1 MIDIRLFRQ
10 DPDVVRRGLANR
22 SRSTDVV
29 DRIIKLDV
37 DRREI
42 ITELDQL
49 RATVNSAS
57 QEVGKRRRAG
67 EDATALME
75 EVRASKERVKSL
87 EEGLQGLESELRDA
101 LLTIPNLP
109 AESVPVGADESANV
123 TVRQF
128 GVPQEN
134 TPEMRAHW
142 DVGDSLGVLDF
153 DIAAKLAGARFN
165 LMYREG
171 ARLERALMNF
181 MLDLHVD
188 QQGYAEVWP
197 PYVAQRSIMQG
208 TGQIPALEEDMW
220 RCEDSDLY
228 LIPTAEVPLTSLMA
242 GEVIEE
248 ERLPLAFTAYTPC
261 FRREAGAAGRDT
273 RGLVRRHQFDKV
285 ELVWVTHPDRSFETL
300 EQLTRDAEDVLKALG
315 LPFRTIELCTGD
327 LGTASTKTY
336 DLEVWMPGM
345 DRWLE
350 ISSCSNCTD
359 FQARRADIR
368 FRPADG
374 GKPEFAHTLNGSG
387 VAVGRCFAA
396 ILENFQQPDGT
407 VELPE
412 VLHGYMGGVTVLR
425 PIEKRLL

>member
-87 EEGLQGLESELRDA
+87 EEGLQGLESELQDA

-285 ELVWVTHPDRSFETL
+285 ELVWVTHPNRSFETL

>member
-87 EEGLQGLESELRDA
+87 EEGLQGLESELQDA

-374 GKPEFAHTLNGSG
+374 GRPEFAHTLNGSG